1 MSLVR
6 NSFVKAGFLQPGMS
20 EGEGRG
26 LCSASIPLVP
36 SGLLHSMPFLHQP
49 LTLCVTELENKM
61 GFVFSLWSVNALR
74 LGTSVGKSD
83 CGENEKVELLSGLTK
98 TKCHASHKDS
108 HKMGL
113 ELCFAEMTA

>member
-1 MSLVR
+1 MQC
-6 NSFVKAGFLQPGMS
+6 FH
-20 EGEGRG
+20 
-26 LCSASIPLVP
+26 P
-36 SGLLHSMPFLHQP
+36 SGALWTASFHALFLHQP
-49 LTLCVTELENKM
+49 LTFCVTELENKM

-83 CGENEKVELLSGLTK
+83 CGENEKGELLSGLTK
-98 TKCHASHKDS
+98 TKYHASHKGS